1 VKSAL
6 LNTSVSQMVNQM
18 KLGVLAVAGLAA
30 VSTMIGCGGGSQT
43 RTADQWQQE
52 VGKEIDGKTADL
64 RACYRQSGNP
74 QHAATTALTITG
86 TPSDDATATL
96 SVSRASATVDP
107 GSAAIDDCV
116 TKALAGLPLPAGD
129 SNIGDG
135 TWKVTFDP
143 AQLDPTAP
151 VPPAAAAPPPS
162 PTPKS

>member
-1 VKSAL
+1 MKTSL
-6 LNTSVSQMVNQM
+6 LNSIQPFF
-18 KLGVLAVAGLAA
+18 KRGVLAFAGVAA
-30 VSTMIGCGGGSQT
+30 VAVMTGCGGGSQT

-52 VGKEIDGKTADL
+52 VGKEIDAKTADV
-64 RACYRQSGNP
+64 RACYRQAG
-74 QHAATTALTITG
+74 AAGQKQSTALTITG

-96 SVSRASATVDP
+96 SVSRASVDP
-107 GSAAIDDCV
+107 GSAALDDCV

-151 VPPAAAAPPPS
+151 VPPAAPAAAAAPPP
-162 PTPKS
+162 PPMPKS

>member
-1 VKSAL
+1 MKTVL
-6 LNTSVSQMVNQM
+6 LNQM
-18 KLGVLAVAGLAA
+18 KLGVLAFAGVAAVAGM
-30 VSTMIGCGGGSQT
+30 TGCGGGSQT

-74 QHAATTALTITG
+74 HQVATTALTVTG
-86 TPSDDATATL
+86 MPSDDATSTL
-96 SVSRASATVDP
+96 SVSRASVDP
-107 GSAAIDDCV
+107 GSAALDDCV

-151 VPPAAAAPPPS
+151 VPPAAPAAAAPPAMGAM
-162 PTPKS
+162 PKS